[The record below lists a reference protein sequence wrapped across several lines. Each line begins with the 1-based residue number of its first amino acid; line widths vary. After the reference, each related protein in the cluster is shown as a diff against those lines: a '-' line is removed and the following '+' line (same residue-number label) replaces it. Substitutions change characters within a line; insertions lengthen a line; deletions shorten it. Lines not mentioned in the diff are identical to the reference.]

1 LALDQFRDVDVVLDK
16 VNDNIIQG
24 QFVSEGDYN
33 GRTMTVMVTDGG
45 VIGPKPGLQASL
57 LWNNQANMLTDEHA
71 FELIDSEKSIFRIE
85 FPNNMLK
92 AGTVVANIR
101 IWLDG
106 KVMTTKSF
114 KISVGAIAGKMSA
127 VIQQQEFGLLTAVLA
142 DANKFRTD
150 IDSLGINKAEKT
162 EVAELDSRKAEKTDL
177 NAAKSSIAGLYDT
190 KLDKNANSSISVPM
204 LSAGVLDLISSG
216 TSEIE
221 VNTSMLMDGA
231 IVGSKLAPTFNYKAL
246 LSNVDLN
253 SVTGSGLYVSTGT
266 GIVNAPIAGT
276 SLLNVEN
283 FNSRILQTYTTLN
296 YPYYTYKRF
305 IQPSNSTYGQW
316 FTGLV
321 DKTVNRN
328 KLTDD
333 YNSMGAISDGDCDDA
348 VRTGNYLMISGA
360 TNAPSW
366 ISGSAMMNVKVNG
379 VWIHQEYR
387 SLQNPDQVAYRWG
400 RAAIDSWGD
409 WVNPSSSTSYLKGKK
424 ILALG
429 DSQFG
434 NTQDAS
440 SVTSYI
446 SSITGATVYN
456 GGFGGCR
463 MGRHESTD
471 GWDWFSMY
479 RLADELV
486 KPLSDDTRFQPQ
498 TSAVNNS
505 AWTSKPAY
513 FNTTV
518 EMLKTI
524 DLDNIDYLV
533 ISYGTNDVTGENM
546 ADDQSDR
553 LNVNTFGG
561 ALRYSL
567 EKLFITYHNLNILLC
582 SPTYRIWFENG
593 EFIEDSDTKEFSGG
607 KVPDFVAKEKEIAV
621 EFKIPILD
629 NYYELGINK
638 FNYLKAFDT
647 SDGVHQNADGRKIMG
662 EKIGKKLLA
671 I

>member
-1 LALDQFRDVDVVLDK
+1 MELDQFRDVDLVIDRASDSFVQK
-16 VNDNIIQG
+16 
-24 QFVSEGDYN
+24 QFVSQGDYK
-33 GRTMTVMVTDGG
+33 GRTLTVQVTNNGSVG
-45 VIGPKPGLQASL
+45 EVPGLTLNLNWHNEASG
-57 LWNNQANMLTDEHA
+57 LTDLTAFSVIDKATSVFTIEYPEHMMTPGKVYA
-71 FELIDSEKSIFRIE
+71 SIQVIQNGKVTNLKEFELTVQQLAGQAVGIVGKAE
-85 FPNNMLK
+85 FSAL
-92 AGTVVANIR
+92 VAI
-101 IWLDG
+101 
-106 KVMTTKSF
+106 
-114 KISVGAIAGKMSA
+114 
-127 VIQQQEFGLLTAVLA
+127 LA
-142 DANKFRTD
+142 DSNKFRTD
-150 IDSLGINKAEKT
+150 IDDLDINKAEKT

-190 KLDKNANSSISVPM
+190 KLDKNANSSITVPM

-333 YNSMGAISDGDCDDA
+333 YNSMGSISDGDCDDA
-348 VRTGNYLMISGA
+348 VRTGNYLMINGA

-366 ISGSAMMNVKVNG
+366 ISGNAMMNVKVNG

-400 RAAIDSWGD
+400 RPAIDSWGE

-446 SSITGATVYN
+446 SSVTGATVYN

-479 RLADELV
+479 RLADELA

-533 ISYGTNDVTGENM
+533 ISYGTNDVTGDNM
-546 ADDQSDR
+546 TDDQSNR

-567 EKLFITYHNLNILLC
+567 EKLFSNYPNLNILLC

-593 EFIEDSDTKEFSGG
+593 EFIEDSDTKEFVGG

-647 SDGVHQNADGRKIMG
+647 SDGVHQNARGRKIMG